1 METRCSKV
9 IFPKYS
15 KKRNR
20 LKIRSYRRYGEHGG
34 KKNVRFSRIVFSRCC
49 TCTRR
54 NLRFH
59 VENCQHA
66 DQKQLTRRLAF
77 DLDIEATHRQPASCR
92 ARPVNVDDG
101 LEDIRWI
108 RGLGGERLPAASCA
122 LLPKLKKGPFC
133 ATSERD
139 RDLLS
144 SVFYKPAAKCF
155 CIRRLAG
162 ARHVSPAVL

>member
-1 METRCSKV
+1 MTMETRCSKV

-20 LKIRSYRRYGEHGG
+20 LKIRPYRRYGEHGE
-34 KKNVRFSRIVFSRCC
+34 KIYVRFSRIIFSRCC

-108 RGLGGERLPAASCA
+108 RGLGGEKLPAASNA
-122 LLPKLKKGPFC
+122 LLSNLKK
-133 ATSERD
+133 
-139 RDLLS
+139 
-144 SVFYKPAAKCF
+144 
-155 CIRRLAG
+155 RLFFAIG
-162 ARHVSPAVL
+162 EGSRIFVA